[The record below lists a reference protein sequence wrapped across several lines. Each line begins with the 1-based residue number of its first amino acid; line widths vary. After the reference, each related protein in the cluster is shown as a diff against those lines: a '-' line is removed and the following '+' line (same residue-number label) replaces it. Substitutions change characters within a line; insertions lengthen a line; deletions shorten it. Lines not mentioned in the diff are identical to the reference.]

1 MDLIIVRHGKA
12 EDISQKPEGS
22 DFNRSLTDEGVVQV
36 RTRAKILKGITT
48 YSEYKNIR
56 IVASSSERTMQSANN
71 ISDIMKTAE
80 AIPYDSLYHGDY
92 NALIPDIV
100 SEHAEAE

>member
-36 RTRAKILKGITT
+36 RTMAKILKGITK
-48 YSEYKNIR
+48 YNEYKNIR
-56 IVASSSERTMQSANN
+56 IVARRLRQFPMTVCIMAIIMHLFLILFQS
-71 ISDIMKTAE
+71 MLKLT
-80 AIPYDSLYHGDY
+80 
-92 NALIPDIV
+92 V
-100 SEHAEAE
+100 